1 MFHSR
6 LFITSVKRTKDVGRE
21 IKHHFG
27 AKLFPKNNG
36 FQSAAL
42 IFLMLG
48 FSVLVIDYFSEDR
61 ASIYYSVVIK
71 VLK

>member
-27 AKLFPKNNG
+27 AYFFPKNNG

-61 ASIYYSVVIK
+61 ASIYYSEVIK